1 MRLKLELL
9 GKIIASKVN
18 ELPMI
23 ELLSRV
29 SSSIL
34 FRLSSDQRIALLL
47 GVSGLIPIESEDN
60 YVINLKKEADYHI
73 IKYNLTVM
81 NRSSWK
87 FFGCRPPAYP
97 TLRIVI
103 FALLIE
109 DDFLL
114 KDFENKKLM
123 FDWIENK
130 ILEFP
135 DFWKNKTH
143 FKDSNNKK
151 TNSLSKELK
160 TLIIINF
167 VIPFAFWKYSTANE
181 IELLEELVELANELP
196 PEKNAKIQKFKKL
209 GQKTKSIFETQG
221 LLELLNDFCV
231 NKRCLNCQIGVK
243 LLNS

>member
-1 MRLKLELL
+1 
-9 GKIIASKVN
+9 
-18 ELPMI
+18 
-23 ELLSRV
+23 
-29 SSSIL
+29 
-34 FRLSSDQRIALLL
+34 
-47 GVSGLIPIESEDN
+47 
-60 YVINLKKEADYHI
+60 
-73 IKYNLTVM
+73 M
-81 NRSSWK
+81 NSTSWK

-97 TLRIVI
+97 TLRIVV

-114 KDFENKKLM
+114 RDFENKKLM
-123 FDWIENK
+123 LDWVENK
-130 ILEFP
+130 RLEFP
-135 DFWKNKTH
+135 DFWKTKTH

-160 TLIIINF
+160 TLIITNF
-167 VIPFAFWKYSTANE
+167 IIPFSFWKYSTSNE

-196 PEKNAKIQKFKKL
+196 PEKNAKVQKFKKL